1 MLNIVVLYAHEAQ
14 QQKTEVA
21 KMKTIR
27 DNEKT
32 SRNIKSAYE
41 NGKYIVAWKSVY
53 QPFYSVNGGYYAQEV
68 YRCNDGNMTRA
79 GRFFHMTGE
88 QVNHLLGFNHLNNL

>member
-1 MLNIVVLYAHEAQ
+1 
-14 QQKTEVA
+14 
-21 KMKTIR
+21 MKTIR

-53 QPFYSVNGGYYAQEV
+53 QPFHSVNAGYYAQEV
-68 YRCNDGNMTRA
+68 YRCNEGNMTLA
-79 GRFFHMTGE
+79 GRYFHMTGDE
-88 QVNHLLGFNHLNNL
+88 VNHLIGFKLLNNL